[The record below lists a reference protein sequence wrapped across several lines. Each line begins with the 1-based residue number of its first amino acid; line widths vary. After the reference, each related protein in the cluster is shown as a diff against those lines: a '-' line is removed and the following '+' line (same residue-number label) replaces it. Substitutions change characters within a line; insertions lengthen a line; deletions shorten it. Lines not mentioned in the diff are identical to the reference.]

1 MKSVKSFIK
10 LMFVFLFLI
19 SSTFASFAFMGH
31 HPSRSEHGMVA
42 TAAPL
47 ASRVGLE
54 ILRQGGNAVDA
65 AVAIGFALEVVYPEA
80 GNIGG
85 GGFMVIRFPDGK
97 STTIDYREKAPLK
110 ASRDMYLDKNGN
122 VIPGLSL
129 TGYLACGVPGSVK
142 GLWLAHR
149 KYGKLPWKKLI
160 EPAIKLADKGFI
172 VSYEFSQEVKR
183 HQNELE
189 KFPATAKV
197 FFKNGKIPYE
207 EGDRF
212 VQKDLAHT
220 LRLIAQKGA
229 DGFYKGEIA
238 SRIEST
244 LKANGGLI
252 TRKDLIAY
260 TAKERPPVEGTYHD
274 CHIISMGPPSSG
286 GICLVEILNILEGFP
301 LKSYGFHSSKTVHL
315 MVEAEKRAYADRA
328 KHLGDSDFYPVPVKG
343 LISKKYAAKLRKS
356 IDPMRATPSS
366 EIFAGNPLPYENL
379 ETTQYS
385 IVDENRM
392 AVSVTTTLNSAF
404 GSKVVVNGTG
414 FLLNDEMDDFSSKP
428 GFPNKYGLIGGEANS
443 IQPGKRMLSS
453 MTPTILEKNDK
464 LFMVVGTPGGST
476 IITSVLQTIL
486 NVVDFGM
493 NIQEAVDAPRFHHQW
508 LPDKIFYD
516 RFSFPEDVCENL
528 KKMGHHLKP
537 RHSNG
542 PGIVEAII
550 VDPKTGVLLG
560 GSDSRGYGRAIGY

>member
-1 MKSVKSFIK
+1 MKSFKWLSGIV
-10 LMFVFLFLI
+10 V
-19 SSTFASFAFMGH
+19 TFFAFQLFSVAFAYQGH
-31 HPSRSEHGMVA
+31 HPSRATHGMVA

-47 ASRVGLE
+47 ASEVGVQ

-65 AVAIGFALEVVYPEA
+65 AVAIGFALEVVYPSA

-97 STTIDYREKAPLK
+97 ATTIDYREKAPLK
-110 ASRDMYLDKNGN
+110 ATRDMYLDKNGN

-129 TGYLACGVPGSVK
+129 KGYLSCGVPGSVK

-149 KYGKLPWKKLI
+149 KYGKLPWKRLI
-160 EPAIKLADKGFI
+160 EPAIQLAEKGFPI
-172 VSYEFSQEVKR
+172 SYELSQEIKR
-183 HQNELE
+183 HENDLKE
-189 KFPATAKV
+189 FPATAKV
-197 FFKNGKIPYE
+197 FLKNGTIPYE
-207 EGDRF
+207 QGERF
-212 VQKDLAHT
+212 IQKDLAHT
-220 LRLIAQKGA
+220 LRLIAENGP
-229 DGFYKGEIA
+229 DGFYKGEVA
-238 SRIEST
+238 ERIQST
-244 LKANGGLI
+244 MKANGGI
-252 TRKDLIAY
+252 MTKRDLAAY
-260 TAKERPPVEGTYHD
+260 EAKERPPVEGTYHD
-274 CHIISMGPPSSG
+274 YRIISMGPPSSG
-286 GICLVEILNILEGFP
+286 GICLIEILNILENYP
-301 LKSYGFHSSKTVHL
+301 LKSYGFHSSKSAHL

-343 LISKKYAAKLRKS
+343 LLSKKYAATLRKS
-356 IDPMRATPSS
+356 IDSTRATPSA
-366 EIFAGNPLPYENL
+366 EIFAGNPLPYESK
-379 ETTQYS
+379 ETTHYS
-385 IVDENRM
+385 VVDEHRM

-404 GSKVVVNGTG
+404 GSKVVVDGAG

-453 MTPTILEKNDK
+453 MTPTVVEKNGK

-508 LPDKIFYD
+508 LPDHISYD
-516 RFSFPEDVCENL
+516 RFAFPEDVCLNL
-528 KKMGHHLKP
+528 KKMGHHLHP

-542 PGIVEAII
+542 PGIVEAIV

-560 GSDSRGYGRAIGY
+560 GSDSRGYGKAVGY